1 MKPLK
6 TRGRKHLCRINKLHS
21 PTLRQ
26 PWRLKC
32 LISVIYTIKALHC
45 GNYLARS
52 SIYAHVYSISCS
64 LGSFLIDLGA
74 LRYESKKDQVANR
87 EFQKKRSF
95 WEFFF
100 FASLRWRVH
109 YLLAQLQ
116 NKDILT
122 YSCFH
127 PTMQKQSLWKVFRV
141 FCGATRSQ
149 DFFFFFNHNFQFCQ
163 HHQLNPPHNH
173 YIGWKQKSQR
183 FLKLGK

>member
-6 TRGRKHLCRINKLHS
+6 TRERKHLCRINKLHS

-32 LISVIYTIKALHC
+32 LITIKALHC

-64 LGSFLIDLGA
+64 LGCFLIDFGA

-100 FASLRWRVH
+100 FPSLRWRVH

-122 YSCFH
+122 YSFFH

-149 DFFFFFNHNFQFCQ
+149 DFYFFF
-163 HHQLNPPHNH
+163 
-173 YIGWKQKSQR
+173 
-183 FLKLGK
+183 

>member
-6 TRGRKHLCRINKLHS
+6 TRERKHLCRINKLHS

-74 LRYESKKDQVANR
+74 LRYESEKDQVANR

-100 FASLRWRVH
+100 FCLLAVACTLSVSPITKQGH
-109 YLLAQLQ
+109 SYLLLFSSNHAETVPV
-116 NKDILT
+116 K
-122 YSCFH
+122 SVPCV
-127 PTMQKQSLWKVFRV
+127 LW
-141 FCGATRSQ
+141 S
-149 DFFFFFNHNFQFCQ
+149 N
-163 HHQLNPPHNH
+163 
-173 YIGWKQKSQR
+173 
-183 FLKLGK
+183 

>member
-74 LRYESKKDQVANR
+74 LRYESEKDQVANR

-100 FASLRWRVH
+100 FC
-109 YLLAQLQ
+109 LLAVACTLSVSPITKQGHS
-116 NKDILT
+116 

-127 PTMQKQSLWKVFRV
+127 PTMQKQSL
-141 FCGATRSQ
+141 
-149 DFFFFFNHNFQFCQ
+149 
-163 HHQLNPPHNH
+163 
-173 YIGWKQKSQR
+173 
-183 FLKLGK
+183 